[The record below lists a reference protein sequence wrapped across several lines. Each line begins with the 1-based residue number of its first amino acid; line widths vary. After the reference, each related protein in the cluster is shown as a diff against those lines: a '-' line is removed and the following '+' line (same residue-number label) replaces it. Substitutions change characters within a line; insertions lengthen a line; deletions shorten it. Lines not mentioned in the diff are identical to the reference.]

1 MKITT
6 AKLMMG
12 KKRTLQGQLA
22 NQQSVV
28 LVDKIFFMH
37 YIIIVLSLLLF
48 ISASCDSTL
57 DKTNINRMEEALDVK
72 PSYAYNLKDVYEN
85 AGTVHHLSLDQLGT
99 ESIDSLLKFEKL
111 ETIIISGLNNNQL
124 PKLLRT
130 LSNLD
135 SLSELYLQDCKFDS
149 LPDEIGLMKR
159 LKVLE
164 IYPNELKHISTK
176 LYSLEQLNSLELNLH
191 SIYRDLAKLSNIRT
205 LYIECIDVNGYWET
219 VLQMKSLEE
228 IYLPK
233 SISYIP
239 KDITNLVNLKKL
251 DISGTLYEK
260 NIVSKINLDKGR
272 KLQKSIRKLKS
283 VLPDSCII
291 LASFNVKW

>member
-1 MKITT
+1 M
-6 AKLMMG
+6 
-12 KKRTLQGQLA
+12 
-22 NQQSVV
+22 
-28 LVDKIFFMH
+28 
-37 YIIIVLSLLLF
+37 LLF

-57 DKTNINRMEEALDVK
+57 DRTNINRMEEALDVK

-85 AGTVHHLSLDQLGT
+85 AGTVRHLSLDQLGT

-291 LASFNVKW
+291 VASFNVKW